1 MRAGTRQQGFSLI
14 ELLVV
19 VTIMM
24 SVIGLVG
31 GGVLK
36 SVQKTEAQTEVISL
50 YSLIKKAGVKAF
62 ASGTSL
68 TLLFSG
74 SDVVFVS
81 NGRQEPKQAFQH
93 LQFSAQSIVFNRNG
107 IPNRLELVVSVR
119 GLQKVLELQSLFHSA
134 PFNSGITNAG

>member
-1 MRAGTRQQGFSLI
+1 MRNGTRQQGFSLI

-19 VTIMM
+19 ITIMM

-81 NGRQEPKQAFQH
+81 NGREEPKQTFQH
-93 LQFSAQSIVFNRNG
+93 LQ
-107 IPNRLELVVSVR
+107 L
-119 GLQKVLELQSLFHSA
+119 
-134 PFNSGITNAG
+134 

>member
-1 MRAGTRQQGFSLI
+1 MRRGTKQQGFSLI

-19 VTIMM
+19 ITIMM

-31 GGVLK
+31 GGVVK

-50 YSLIKKAGVKAF
+50 YSLIKKTGVKAF

-81 NGRQEPKQAFQH
+81 NGREEVKQVFQH
-93 LQFSAQSIVFNRNG
+93 LQFSRQSIVFNRNG
-107 IPNRLELVVSVR
+107 IPNHLKLVVSVR
-119 GLQKVLELQSLFHSA
+119 GLQKVLELQSLFHSV
-134 PFNSGITNAG
+134 PINSGATNAG